1 METWATIESGI
12 TTVLTNASLSRLPEN
27 QDVEQAS
34 SVHETAY
41 YSLKPIGIEN
51 QNLTSGGGL
60 GAYKVRLE
68 LTFINLTSSA
78 RATNFDTVATLMN
91 SLLGLGRFNGFDGDA
106 TFEDLDNKKSKATID
121 FYYGVRD
128 C

>member
-1 METWATIESGI
+1 METWASIESGI
-12 TTVLTNASLSRLPEN
+12 TTVLTNAGLNRLPNNEEP
-27 QDVEQAS
+27 EQAA
-34 SVHETAY
+34 SVHEKGY

-60 GAYKVRLE
+60 GSYKVRLE

-78 RATNFDTVATLMN
+78 RATNFDTVVSLMN
-91 SLLGLGRFNGFDGDA
+91 SLLGLARFNGFDGEA
-106 TFEDLDNKKSKATID
+106 TYEDLDNKKSKATID

>member
-12 TTVLTNASLSRLPEN
+12 TTVLTNASLTRLPEN

-34 SVHETAY
+34 SVHETGY
-41 YSLKPIGIEN
+41 YSLKPIGIDN
-51 QNLTSGGGL
+51 SDLTSSGGL

-78 RATNFDTVATLMN
+78 RATNFDTTVSIMN
-91 SLLGLGRFNGFDGDA
+91 SLLGLARFNGFDGEA

>member
-12 TTVLTNASLSRLPEN
+12 TTVLTSASLTRLPEN
-27 QDVEQAS
+27 QEIEQAA
-34 SVHETAY
+34 SVHEDNY

-60 GAYKVRLE
+60 GSYKIQLDIVY
-68 LTFINLTSSA
+68 INNTSSE
-78 RATNFDTVATLMN
+78 RATNFDTTVSVMN
-91 SLLGLGRFNGFDGDA
+91 SLLGLGRFNGFDGEA
-106 TFEDLDNKKSKATID
+106 TFTDLNNKQSKATIV